1 MRKQFKTLSALM
13 LSAVLAVSA
22 LPFSK
27 VEAKSKWVEINGVNY
42 EINRITGE
50 CEASLNVKKGKSEVR
65 IPNKVKYQGD
75 TLNDTLD
82 QNDTLITLILEQIK
96 KNPRSKQIEL
106 AEITGSSI
114 ATIKRTMKKMTEQ
127 GIIQREGGKRNGI
140 WIIVK

>member
-1 MRKQFKTLSALM
+1 MKMFNIIGIGERAGSGVPDIYDVWETQGWETPVVEEQYNPDRTILTLSFVQVGNIENQEDL
-13 LSAVLAVSA
+13 
-22 LPFSK
+22 
-27 VEAKSKWVEINGVNY
+27 
-42 EINRITGE
+42 
-50 CEASLNVKKGKSEVR
+50 
-65 IPNKVKYQGD
+65 KYQGD

-82 QNDTLITLILEQIK
+82 QNDTLETLILEQIK

>member
-1 MRKQFKTLSALM
+1 MISSFRTGDFQNTGQALSAHWYIHEEQYNPDRTILTLSFVQVGNIENQEDL
-13 LSAVLAVSA
+13 
-22 LPFSK
+22 
-27 VEAKSKWVEINGVNY
+27 
-42 EINRITGE
+42 
-50 CEASLNVKKGKSEVR
+50 
-65 IPNKVKYQGD
+65 KYQGD
-75 TLNDTLD
+75 TLNDTLE
-82 QNDTLITLILEQIK
+82 QNDTLETLILEQIK

>member
-1 MRKQFKTLSALM
+1 MVEEQYNPDRTILTLSFVQVGNIENQEDL
-13 LSAVLAVSA
+13 
-22 LPFSK
+22 
-27 VEAKSKWVEINGVNY
+27 
-42 EINRITGE
+42 
-50 CEASLNVKKGKSEVR
+50 
-65 IPNKVKYQGD
+65 KYQGD